1 MKHDRCITIDLHG
14 MTVSE
19 ARKRIQ
25 QLLKTCP
32 KDTVQIEI
40 IHGCNSGQALQ
51 KFVRRELKHPPHS
64 PEKLRAE
71 RRFYHPD
78 LTGIRP
84 FPVVNAKKE
93 GTNQCL
99 YPLYATGAADRT

>member
-14 MTVSE
+14 MTVSA

-51 KFVRRELKHPPHS
+51 KFVRRELKHPRI
-64 PEKLRAE
+64 LRKSFGLNGGSTTLILQESA
-71 RRFYHPD
+71 
-78 LTGIRP
+78 LS
-84 FPVVNAKKE
+84 
-93 GTNQCL
+93 L
-99 YPLYATGAADRT
+99 W

>member
-32 KDTVQIEI
+32 KDTVQIEV

-51 KFVRRELKHPPHS
+51 KFVRRELKHPRI
-64 PEKLRAE
+64 LRKSGLNGGSTTLILQESA
-71 RRFYHPD
+71 
-78 LTGIRP
+78 LS
-84 FPVVNAKKE
+84 
-93 GTNQCL
+93 L
-99 YPLYATGAADRT
+99 W

>member
-51 KFVRRELKHPPHS
+51 KFVRRELKHPRI
-64 PEKLRAE
+64 LRKS
-71 RRFYHPD
+71 F
-78 LTGIRP
+78 G
-84 FPVVNAKKE
+84 KKE

-99 YPLYATGAADRT
+99 YPLCATGAADRT

>member
-32 KDTVQIEI
+32 KDTVKI
-40 IHGCNSGQALQ
+40 
-51 KFVRRELKHPPHS
+51 
-64 PEKLRAE
+64 
-71 RRFYHPD
+71 
-78 LTGIRP
+78 
-84 FPVVNAKKE
+84 
-93 GTNQCL
+93 
-99 YPLYATGAADRT
+99 

>member
-32 KDTVQIEI
+32 QDTVQIEI

-51 KFVRRELKHPPHS
+51 KFVRRELKHPRI
-64 PEKLRAE
+64 LRKSFGLNGGSTTLILQESA
-71 RRFYHPD
+71 
-78 LTGIRP
+78 LS
-84 FPVVNAKKE
+84 
-93 GTNQCL
+93 L
-99 YPLYATGAADRT
+99 W